1 MKDLCFGDED
11 KPGGPVQEPLY
22 QYKIASPVLME
33 SMFAASFVKNL
44 ALASKTF
51 RVKTAARNLCI
62 NIVSGR
68 KEDAEKFRDFLEE
81 LEKSVLT
88 GNKSLSSSGMRMLE
102 QRDFEQMLAL
112 CKSSSAKNIQDFFA
126 NRIKVSPKKR
136 EVVPRTPNQLAY
148 TKSIREKD
156 MVFGIGPAGTGKTYL
171 AMALAVS
178 ELLAGNFNR
187 IILTRPAVEAGENL
201 GFLPGKLEEKIN
213 PYLRPLYDALYDMLD
228 FEEANTFLERG
239 IIEVA
244 PLAFMRGRTLS
255 DSFIILD
262 EAQNTTREQMLM
274 LLTRIGFKSKCV
286 IAGDPS
292 QIDLPSKGASGLS
305 EAMRRLAPIEEI
317 AICRFSTEDVLRHTL
332 VEKII
337 EAYRKPVQEDTENNA
352 DKKEE
357 ENPSSGMENAEME
370 NKAAP
375 VPVSKKVSRKKG
387 TAVSSVRERTKK

>member
-1 MKDLCFGDED
+1 MS
-11 KPGGPVQEPLY
+11 Q
-22 QYKIASPVLME
+22 
-33 SMFAASFVKNL
+33 
-44 ALASKTF
+44 
-51 RVKTAARNLCI
+51 
-62 NIVSGR
+62 
-68 KEDAEKFRDFLEE
+68 
-81 LEKSVLT
+81 
-88 GNKSLSSSGMRMLE
+88 
-102 QRDFEQMLAL
+102 FEIEM
-112 CKSSSAKNIQDFFA
+112 DFFA
-126 NRIKVSPKKR
+126 NRIKVSPRKR

-337 EAYRKPVQEDTENNA
+337 EAYRKPVQEDTQDTAEE
-352 DKKEE
+352 KEE
-357 ENPSSGMENAEME
+357 ENSSGTEKAEME
-370 NKAAP
+370 NKAETLP
-375 VPVSKKVSRKKG
+375 VEEKVSRKKR
-387 TAVSSVRERTKK
+387 TAISPVRERRKK

>member
-1 MKDLCFGDED
+1 MKEICFGDED
-11 KPGGPVQEPLY
+11 KPGGAAQAPLY

-51 RVKTAARNLCI
+51 RVKTAARDLCI
-62 NIVSGR
+62 NIISGS

-88 GNKSLSSSGMRMLE
+88 GNKGLSSSGMRMLE

-126 NRIKVSPKKR
+126 NRIKVSPRKR

-337 EAYRKPVQEDTENNA
+337 EAYRKPVQEDTQDTAEE
-352 DKKEE
+352 KEE
-357 ENPSSGMENAEME
+357 ENSSGTEKAEME
-370 NKAAP
+370 NKAETLP
-375 VPVSKKVSRKKG
+375 VEEKVSRKKR
-387 TAVSSVRERTKK
+387 TAISPVRERRKK